1 MSPGFAQ
8 QVSHTPTPP
17 AWISV
22 DRSNSSDGVFT
33 VTWAQSSGA
42 SSYRLRERFGGAWTD
57 IALSDGGISRS
68 WTPTPPKNLSG
79 EYSYSIAACNAPGN
93 CSSDTVGAVV
103 IVTLPVTV
111 SVPTNLKACGTG
123 ADAGA
128 CAAAG
133 DTLELVGS
141 NVNYRVSWDA
151 VANATS
157 YQFQRTVRT
166 ASHPAEQTEAVQTVY
181 VAYVEGGG
189 NPVSDGGWYQHRYRV
204 RACAGSNCSGWTWP
218 EAKVRADANPV
229 RLTATGTL
237 YYHTDALGSPVAQ
250 TDASGAVIK
259 RMAYQPWGVPA
270 AGSYEQGP
278 GYTGHVTDALTG
290 LSYMQQRYYDPIAGR
305 FLSVDPVAAS
315 EVSFNRYWY
324 ANNNPYKYIDPDGRC
339 PKSLGSNIC
348 IESTVK
354 LKGDRADVKL
364 DERGSEYATSTSGTS
379 SVNSK
384 GLNEERFKAVVDSK
398 GKLFSRDLGN
408 VTKKESDA
416 GYSAKGDPPEGTV
429 FIMHGHVNPTMVDQP
444 GLGDSQP
451 LLDAGLPNVTV
462 TGENRPRIGV
472 REIEG
477 NRLQHKMLRGTMT
490 SNEIRDI
497 QNHMDQAARLYNER

>member
-42 SSYRLRERFGGAWTD
+42 SSYRLREQFGGAWTD

-79 EYSYSIAACNAPGN
+79 EYSYSMAACNAPGN

-111 SVPTNLKACGTG
+111 PVPTNLKACGTG
-123 ADAGA
+123 AGAGA

-166 ASHPAEQTEAVQTVY
+166 ASHPTEQTEAVQTVY
-181 VAYVEGGG
+181 VGYVEGGG
-189 NPVSDGGWYQHRYRV
+189 NPVSARGWYKHRYRV

-250 TDASGAVIK
+250 TDASGAVVK
-259 RMAYQPWGVPA
+259 RMVDGFTKPRTDGCYA
-270 AGSYEQGP
+270 AVRRRP
-278 GYTGHVTDALTG
+278 DNDA
-290 LSYMQQRYYDPIAGR
+290 
-305 FLSVDPVAAS
+305 
-315 EVSFNRYWY
+315 
-324 ANNNPYKYIDPDGRC
+324 
-339 PKSLGSNIC
+339 
-348 IESTVK
+348 
-354 LKGDRADVKL
+354 
-364 DERGSEYATSTSGTS
+364 
-379 SVNSK
+379 
-384 GLNEERFKAVVDSK
+384 
-398 GKLFSRDLGN
+398 
-408 VTKKESDA
+408 
-416 GYSAKGDPPEGTV
+416 
-429 FIMHGHVNPTMVDQP
+429 
-444 GLGDSQP
+444 
-451 LLDAGLPNVTV
+451 
-462 TGENRPRIGV
+462 
-472 REIEG
+472 
-477 NRLQHKMLRGTMT
+477 
-490 SNEIRDI
+490 
-497 QNHMDQAARLYNER
+497 